1 MKKISR
7 KSFLKLASAAAMSG
21 ITAGALAACNAAS
34 GSTAASSAA
43 AKYTP
48 GTYTATAKGM
58 SDITM
63 TATFSE
69 TAITDIQLD
78 LSGETDSI
86 GQAAKD
92 DLIKQL
98 LEAQNSTI
106 DGVSGATITSDAV
119 KQCMNDC
126 ITQAMGGTA
135 VSAPEAS
142 EQAASWRTA
151 PEAIPDSEITKTY
164 DVDVAIIGMGY
175 AGLSCYRE
183 LAEEG
188 KNVLVLEASPAR
200 AGGRSATIS
209 ATSTRTTC

>member
-1 MKKISR
+1 
-7 KSFLKLASAAAMSG
+7 
-21 ITAGALAACNAAS
+21 
-34 GSTAASSAA
+34 
-43 AKYTP
+43 
-48 GTYTATAKGM
+48 
-58 SDITM
+58 M

-188 KNVLVLEASPAR
+188 KNVLVLEAMPRESWWTV
-200 AGGRSATIS
+200 GHDIGHINSDYLL
-209 ATSTRTTC
+209 STVCPRWTKWSL